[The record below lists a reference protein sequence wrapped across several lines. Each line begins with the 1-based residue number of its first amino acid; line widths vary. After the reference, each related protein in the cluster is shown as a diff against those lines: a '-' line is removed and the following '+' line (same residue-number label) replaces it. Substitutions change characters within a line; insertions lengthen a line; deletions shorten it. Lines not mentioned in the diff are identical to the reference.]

1 MFLHIAKT
9 DWCCLVAGKK
19 KKKLL
24 VISPEGQGSEF
35 TKSTK
40 AETNIKLP
48 SFLMSKNNLNSI
60 IKYETDLMRW
70 VTLVFQVQ
78 WFSSW

>member
-1 MFLHIAKT
+1 MFLHIVKT

-19 KKKLL
+19 KKLI